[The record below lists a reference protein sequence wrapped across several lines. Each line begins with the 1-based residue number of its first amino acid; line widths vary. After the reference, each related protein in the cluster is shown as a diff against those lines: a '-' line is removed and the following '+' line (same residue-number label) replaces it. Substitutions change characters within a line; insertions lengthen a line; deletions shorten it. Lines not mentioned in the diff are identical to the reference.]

1 MFQSTEKPVENFNRF
16 CHIDFYCRH
25 RKADNSG
32 TTQENTIQMTA
43 NGLDVLQA
51 DSAKT
56 VMFRNGVHL
65 MMKQVIWAETDYQ
78 FIF

>member
-1 MFQSTEKPVENFNRF
+1 
-16 CHIDFYCRH
+16 
-25 RKADNSG
+25 
-32 TTQENTIQMTA
+32 MTA